1 MKTRATLSSTGWSVC
16 SGSYAN
22 GRDDIMTSEASSM
35 NTTRLKEAIDR
46 HRRRLMAMDRVE
58 GVGGSTPTDDPAR
71 RCIVLHVGVID
82 APPELP
88 RALDGHPA
96 HRASIGD
103 RQENGKQDQG
113 QEDREET
120 TFTRTM
126 SSPGLGAALSPRSAV
141 RAVVI

>member
-1 MKTRATLSSTGWSVC
+1 
-16 SGSYAN
+16 
-22 GRDDIMTSEASSM
+22 M

-71 RCIVLHVGVID
+71 RFVVGYLGVID
-82 APPELP
+82 SPPEL
-88 RALDGHPA
+88 RGALNGHPA
-96 HRASIGD
+96 RCASIGD
-103 RQENGKQDQG
+103 RQENRKQNEG
-113 QEDREET
+113 QKDRKET
-120 TFTRTM
+120 TSTPAM